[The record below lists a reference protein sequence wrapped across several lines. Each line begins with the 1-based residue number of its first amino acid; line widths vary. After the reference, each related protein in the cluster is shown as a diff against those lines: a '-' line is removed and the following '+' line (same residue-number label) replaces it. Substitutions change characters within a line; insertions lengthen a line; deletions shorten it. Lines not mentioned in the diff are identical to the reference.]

1 MGTYD
6 ARSIRGQFPLL
17 RDHPQLSYL
26 DSAATSQVPDCVLE
40 AGTPNIAGAV
50 GFARACDFLA
60 SLDREALQVHT
71 RELCNQVI
79 DLVSSLRGARILGPQ
94 EPGSHDAL
102 VSLALDGVHPHD
114 LAEALGERGVA
125 VRAGSHCAMPI
136 HQELC
141 VPASLRVSFGA
152 YSIEGD
158 VERLAGALLE
168 CREELR

>member
-1 MGTYD
+1 MRGRLAGSSRFCATI
-6 ARSIRGQFPLL
+6 RSCRIWTVPPPPRC
-17 RDHPQLSYL
+17 RT
-26 DSAATSQVPDCVLE
+26 AALE

-102 VSLALDGVHPHD
+102 VSFALDGVHPHD

-158 VERLAGALLE
+158 VERFAGALLE
-168 CREELR
+168 CWEELR